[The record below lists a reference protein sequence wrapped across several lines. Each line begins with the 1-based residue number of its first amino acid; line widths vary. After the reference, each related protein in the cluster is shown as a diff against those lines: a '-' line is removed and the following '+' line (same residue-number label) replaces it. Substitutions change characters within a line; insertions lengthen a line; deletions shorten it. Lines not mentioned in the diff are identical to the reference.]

1 MDKKRKRFWF
11 RLLLLLVLVGLT
23 IIFIVNSLQDEKKRI
38 DTGDMAPDFI
48 LETLDGEKVQLSDYR
63 GQGVF
68 LNFWATYCPPC
79 KEEMPYMENQYH
91 YFKDKGV
98 TVLAVDVGEPKVT
111 VEGFVNEYGLT
122 FPILLD
128 PSEDVMSAYGIGQL
142 PVTFLVDKEGMVIDR
157 ITSGLTEEQIY
168 DYMEQIQP

>member
-11 RLLLLLVLVGLT
+11 RLILLIGLVALT
-23 IIFIVNSLQDEKKRI
+23 VIFIVNSLQEEKERI
-38 DTGDMAPDFI
+38 VAGDQAPDFI
-48 LETLDGEKVQLSDYR
+48 LETLDGEKVQLSDFR

-79 KEEMPYMENQYH
+79 KEEMPYMDNQYK

-98 TVLAVDVGEPKVT
+98 IVLAVDVGEPKVT
-111 VEGFVNEYGLT
+111 VEEFVKQYSLT
-122 FPILLD
+122 FPVLLD

-142 PVTFLVDKEGMVIDR
+142 PVTFLVDKDGMVVDR
-157 ITSGLTEEQIY
+157 ITQGLTEEEIY
-168 DYMEQIQP
+168 DFMKQIQP